1 MTRWLV
7 TGAAGMLGRDLTALL
22 GSTGEN
28 YVPLGRSDLDITS
41 ADATA
46 RVVAAATPD
55 VVVNCAAWTA
65 VDAAEEHEAAAL
77 AVNGQGA
84 ASLGAACAAVGARL
98 VHPSTDYVFD
108 GCATTPY
115 PEDAPTG
122 PAGAYGRTQVGG

>member
-22 GSTGEN
+22 DRTGGH

-46 RVVAAATPD
+46 RVIAAAKPD

-65 VDAAEEHEAAAL
+65 VDAAEEHEAEAL
-77 AVNGQGA
+77 AVNGAGPA
-84 ASLGAACAAVGARL
+84 NLAAACAAAGALL
-98 VHPSTDYVFD
+98 VHPSTEYV
-108 GCATTPY
+108 
-115 PEDAPTG
+115 
-122 PAGAYGRTQVGG
+122 